1 MTVETILIVL
11 LIIFMIFAV
20 TLQVHEYKRIKSIEN
35 KLVDIILENYEE
47 LQIVEFMDCESLIKM
62 IHEQAEKLDVKEIV
76 YVYSILNSERRHLYA
91 YRISQKVTKGYKDA
105 KSKHD
110 A

>member
-20 TLQVHEYKRIKSIEN
+20 TLQVHEYKHIKSIEN

-47 LQIVEFMDCESLIKM
+47 LQIVEFMDNESLIEM
-62 IHEQAEKLDVKEIV
+62 IYVQAKKLDVKEIA
-76 YVYSILNSERRHLYA
+76 YVHSILNSERRHMYA

>member
-20 TLQVHEYKRIKSIEN
+20 TLQVHEYKRIISIEN

-47 LQIVEFMDCESLIKM
+47 LQIVEFMDCESLIEM
-62 IHEQAEKLDVKEIV
+62 IHEQAKKLDVKEIA
-76 YVYSILNSERRHLYA
+76 YIHYILNSERRHMYA
-91 YRISQKVTKGYKDA
+91 YRISQKVTKEYKDA